1 MKPWRRKPE
10 DRLDPAER
18 AHVLARDPLCIIERL
33 VREGRITGAD
43 PCAGPETYEH
53 VKPHARMGKR
63 ATSVAGEG
71 RRWAV
76 RACLHHNDDGATS
89 KYRPE
94 IREWLAELA
103 AKGGI

>member
-33 VREGRITGAD
+33 TRQERIEGAD
-43 PCAGPETYEH
+43 ACAGGTTYEH
-53 VKPHARMGKR
+53 VKPSAGMSIR
-63 ATSVAGEG
+63 APNT
-71 RRWAV
+71 RRWGV
-76 RACLHHNDDGATS
+76 RACAHHNVDGATS

-94 IREWLAELA
+94 IREWLALLDA
-103 AKGGI
+103 GGML